1 MEAKEHKET
10 GASHVTHLRCQD
22 TNPSFSGLHSARDAT
37 GAENGS
43 KSTPFRSPIA
53 NPILVVEGGQRES
66 PCGCRNCAADLEL
79 SSLISLLLFRSLCLL
94 LLPGS
99 HLPRSSS
106 TCARWLNSGQ
116 QIRRRASRCSPSRP
130 SITIRCDGASSR
142 CGAVSIPRT
151 KRIHTCEE
159 ALVLWRLR
167 AFRK

>member
-22 TNPSFSGLHSARDAT
+22 TNASFSGLHSARDAT

-43 KSTPFRSPIA
+43 KTTHTVSIGDREPLA
-53 NPILVVEGGQRES
+53 NPILVVEGANACHHAAAALREH
-66 PCGCRNCAADLEL
+66 CAADLEL
-79 SSLISLLLFRSLCLL
+79 SSLISLLLFRSVCLL

-99 HLPRSSS
+99 HLPCSSS

-116 QIRRRASRCSPSRP
+116 QIRAIRRRASKCSPSRP

-142 CGAVSIPRT
+142 CGAVFYS
-151 KRIHTCEE
+151 
-159 ALVLWRLR
+159 AD
-167 AFRK
+167 